1 MDKATKTSIIA
12 ASAVGL
18 VGGAIAG
25 AAASTLYLL
34 LGVYASYKVGKIAKK
49 VVDQKQGATYV
60 NNEDDQLF
68 I

>member
-1 MDKATKTSIIA
+1 MDKATKTSIIT

-25 AAASTLYLL
+25 AAASPLYLL
-34 LGVYASYKVGKIAKK
+34 LGIYATYKAGQIAKK
-49 VVDQKQGATYV
+49 MVDQKQGATYV
-60 NNEDDQLF
+60 KDEDDQLF